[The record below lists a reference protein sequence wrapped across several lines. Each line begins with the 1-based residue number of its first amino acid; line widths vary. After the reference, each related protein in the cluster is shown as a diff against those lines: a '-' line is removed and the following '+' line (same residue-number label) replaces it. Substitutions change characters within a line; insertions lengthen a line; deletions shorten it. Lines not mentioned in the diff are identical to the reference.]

1 MGMSLEEYAKA
12 HPQEV
17 PEQPEIEE
25 TARTYHE
32 LRQERQTAEQLKNI
46 IAGQLLTG
54 NDPQY
59 ILYVAVQAI
68 GILSHDEKW
77 ADDQKKLL
85 DAAYGDILQM
95 SLFSDSAAA
104 EAEKLK
110 ALQLEYIEKQRRQI
124 RRQINGCKRIAY
136 ALDEALNAINAF
148 EPKELDED

>member
-59 ILYVAVQAI
+59 ILYAAVQAI
-68 GILSHDEKW
+68 GILSHDENGRTIRKNYLM
-77 ADDQKKLL
+77 QLTGIYCRCLYSLTVPLL
-85 DAAYGDILQM
+85 
-95 SLFSDSAAA
+95 
-104 EAEKLK
+104 KLK
-110 ALQLEYIEKQRRQI
+110 S
-124 RRQINGCKRIAY
+124 
-136 ALDEALNAINAF
+136 
-148 EPKELDED
+148 